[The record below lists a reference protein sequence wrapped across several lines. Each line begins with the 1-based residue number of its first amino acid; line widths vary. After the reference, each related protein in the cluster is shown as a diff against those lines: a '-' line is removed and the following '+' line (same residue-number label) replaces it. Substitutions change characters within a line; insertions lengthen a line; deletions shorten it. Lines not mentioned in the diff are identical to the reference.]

1 MNLLRFGQHHLYR
14 ETSAQSSSIATAP
27 KTYMRHHISKNSQYI
42 ADKNYQSLSKQHLFS
57 QYMLQD
63 QMRDQIFMASLN
75 TFRTELQRIKKSASL
90 RHASLDWYLTELNEL
105 KHQFDTYVGT
115 LRRKGLIQFTLPMEL
130 ALFASR
136 AQWFIRYQGP
146 QIRRGWQQAAQG
158 FQQLSNPGD

>member
-1 MNLLRFGQHHLYR
+1 MQ
-14 ETSAQSSSIATAP
+14 
-27 KTYMRHHISKNSQYI
+27 HISKRPQQI
-42 ADKNYQSLSKQHLFS
+42 ADSNYQALSTQHLFS

-63 QMRDQIFMASLN
+63 HMRDQVFMASLS
-75 TFRTELQRIKKSASL
+75 TFRSELQRIKKSALL

-105 KHQFDTYVGT
+105 KQQFNTYVST

-130 ALFASR
+130 ALFATR

-158 FQQLSNPGD
+158 FQQMSNPGK